1 MFKEKIILNNDECEY
16 IISLCDTFNPSMI
29 FDYKTNTGQINEH
42 SRVSEEAYFTDLE
55 KVKSIILPKLKEYN
69 IKNLPDK
76 TKVLKYTKGSY
87 FKKHRDRGRGLEHR
101 KLTLIIQLTNSV
113 KYDGAELYV
122 DNKLTSKA
130 IGNLILFDSG
140 KLHEVT
146 ELTRGERFVLVS
158 WITTE
163 VMMINKKT
171 LV

>member
-1 MFKEKIILNNDECEY
+1 M
-16 IISLCDTFNPSMI
+16 
-29 FDYKTNTGQINEH
+29 
-42 SRVSEEAYFTDLE
+42 
-55 KVKSIILPKLKEYN
+55 
-69 IKNLPDK
+69 
-76 TKVLKYTKGSY
+76 
-87 FKKHRDRGRGLEHR
+87 EHR

-146 ELTRGERFVLVS
+146 ELTKGERFVLVS

-163 VMMINKKT
+163 DMMINKKT